1 MEDITI
7 VMPAIAL
14 RGMSIMP
21 GMIAHFDISR
31 DRSLKAVEESMQADQ
46 KIFLVTQRDVDVE
59 EPMQFDLYEMGLP
72 LSLTPFSTIWMASTG
87 QTLAHFLHPIH
98 LLSVSSGLSRSK

>member
-1 MEDITI
+1 
-7 VMPAIAL
+7 MPAIAL

-59 EPMQFDLYEMGLP
+59 EPMQSDLYEMGIVAEIKQVVKLQNDVVR
-72 LSLTPFSTIWMASTG
+72 LNQSCRYSDGMESFKDSISAAS
-87 QTLAHFLHPIH
+87 
-98 LLSVSSGLSRSK
+98 SSDR

>member
-31 DRSLKAVEESMQADQ
+31 DRSLKAVEESMQAAAEAQ
-46 KIFLVTQRDVDVE
+46 AEGRFFLSHSV
-59 EPMQFDLYEMGLP
+59 M
-72 LSLTPFSTIWMASTG
+72 WM
-87 QTLAHFLHPIH
+87 
-98 LLSVSSGLSRSK
+98 